1 MGSEAANH
9 ARRRGATPW
18 LPTTFPSDRIHFAV
32 SSWPKEPK
40 EGKAR
45 MSDELVS
52 VSLDV
57 RLEAKSVVLRAPRA
71 TDIAEL
77 RALLIRNAEHLRPW
91 SPSPPPGTN
100 PAGFTELGRSIARHR
115 RDWKAGAGYVFVVQS
130 RAPREPLV
138 GRIALTS
145 VTRGPFQSAQLGYW
159 MDAGHVRRGL
169 MSEAV
174 DATLA
179 FAFDKLG
186 LHRLQAAVM
195 PTNQASRAIL
205 QKRGFREEGYA
216 ERYLRIAGKW
226 EDHVLYGLT
235 LEEWRP
241 AWHALDESNGDAVSF
256 GASQHAPRASA
267 SEATPDGA
275 TESVLWTMHRSC

>member
-1 MGSEAANH
+1 
-9 ARRRGATPW
+9 
-18 LPTTFPSDRIHFAV
+18 
-32 SSWPKEPK
+32 
-40 EGKAR
+40 
-45 MSDELVS
+45 MSDELVPI
-52 VSLDV
+52 SLDV
-57 RLEAKSVVLRAPRA
+57 RLDAKRVVLRAPRA

-100 PAGFTELGRSIARHR
+100 PAGFAELGRSIARHR
-115 RDWKAGAGYVFVVQS
+115 RDWKAGSGYVFVMQLRV
-130 RAPREPLV
+130 PREPIV

-159 MDAGHVRRGL
+159 MDSNHVRRGL

-179 FAFDKLG
+179 FAFDRLG

-241 AWHALDESNGDAVSF
+241 AWQAQKDASDHAASF
-256 GASQHAPRASA
+256 GAKEAAPRAQTG
-267 SEATPDGA
+267 ETPPAGA
-275 TESVLWTMHRSC
+275 TDSVLWTMHRSC

>member
-1 MGSEAANH
+1 
-9 ARRRGATPW
+9 
-18 LPTTFPSDRIHFAV
+18 
-32 SSWPKEPK
+32 
-40 EGKAR
+40 
-45 MSDELVS
+45 MSDELVA

-57 RLEAKSVVLRAPRA
+57 RLDAKRVVLRAPRA

-77 RALLIRNAEHLRPW
+77 RGLLIRNAEHLRPW

-115 RDWKAGAGYVFVVQS
+115 RDWKAGSGYVFVMQLRV
-130 RAPREPLV
+130 PREPLV

-169 MSEAV
+169 MTEAV
-174 DATLA
+174 DAMLA
-179 FAFDKLG
+179 FAFDRLG

-195 PTNQASRAIL
+195 PTNHASRSIL

-241 AWHALDESNGDAVSF
+241 SWRAIHETSHHAGGFAAAEA
-256 GASQHAPRASA
+256 APRPALA
-267 SEATPDGA
+267 AETATAGA
-275 TESVLWTMHRSC
+275 TEGAI

>member
-1 MGSEAANH
+1 MSE
-9 ARRRGATPW
+9 
-18 LPTTFPSDRIHFAV
+18 
-32 SSWPKEPK
+32 
-40 EGKAR
+40 
-45 MSDELVS
+45 ELVS

-57 RLEAKSVVLRAPRA
+57 RLDAKRVVLRAPRA

-77 RALLIRNAEHLRPW
+77 RSLLIRNAEHLRPW

-115 RDWKAGAGYVFVVQS
+115 RDWKAGSGYVFVMQLRTPS
-130 RAPREPLV
+130 EPIV

-174 DATLA
+174 DVTLA
-179 FAFDKLG
+179 FAFERLG

-195 PTNQASRAIL
+195 PTNHASRAIL
-205 QKRGFREEGYA
+205 HKRGFREEGYA

-241 AWHALDESNGDAVSF
+241 SWRTVRE
-256 GASQHAPRASA
+256 ASDRAQNPMVAATAPRTTAA
-267 SEATPDGA
+267 EPAAATA
-275 TESVLWTMHRSC
+275 TEGALWTMHRSC

>member
-1 MGSEAANH
+1 MSE
-9 ARRRGATPW
+9 
-18 LPTTFPSDRIHFAV
+18 
-32 SSWPKEPK
+32 
-40 EGKAR
+40 
-45 MSDELVS
+45 ELVS

-57 RLEAKSVVLRAPRA
+57 RLDARRVVLRAPRA
-71 TDIAEL
+71 TDIGEL

-91 SPSPPPGTN
+91 SPSPPPGAN

-115 RDWKAGAGYVFVVQS
+115 RDWKAGSGYVFVMQL
-130 RAPREPLV
+130 RAAREPLV

-159 MDAGHVRRGL
+159 MDSGHVRRGL

-174 DATLA
+174 DATLG
-179 FAFDKLG
+179 FAFDRLG

-195 PTNQASRAIL
+195 PTNHASRAIL

-241 AWHALDESNGDAVSF
+241 SWRVVPDTSSR
-256 GASQHAPRASA
+256 P
-267 SEATPDGA
+267 EAYGA
-275 TESVLWTMHRSC
+275 TEASPRAASATEAVAAGATEGGMWTMHRSC

>member
-1 MGSEAANH
+1 
-9 ARRRGATPW
+9 
-18 LPTTFPSDRIHFAV
+18 
-32 SSWPKEPK
+32 
-40 EGKAR
+40 
-45 MSDELVS
+45 MSDELVPI
-52 VSLDV
+52 SLEV
-57 RLEAKSVVLRAPRA
+57 RPEAKRVVLRAPRA

-77 RALLIRNAEHLRPW
+77 RGLLIRNAEHLRPW

-115 RDWKAGAGYVFVVQS
+115 RDWKAGSGYVIIMQLRV
-130 RAPREPLV
+130 PREPIV

-179 FAFDKLG
+179 FAFDRLG

-195 PTNQASRAIL
+195 PTNHASRTIL

-241 AWHALDESNGDAVSF
+241 SWQVLPEESGRAAPFV
-256 GASQHAPRASA
+256 ASESAQSA
-267 SEATPDGA
+267 SRPAAGEPTAPGA
-275 TESVLWTMHRSC
+275 TESALWTMHRSC

>member
-1 MGSEAANH
+1 
-9 ARRRGATPW
+9 
-18 LPTTFPSDRIHFAV
+18 
-32 SSWPKEPK
+32 
-40 EGKAR
+40 
-45 MSDELVS
+45 MSDELVP

-57 RLEAKSVVLRAPRA
+57 RLEAKRIVLRAPRA

-77 RALLIRNAEHLRPW
+77 RSVLIRNAEHLRPW

-115 RDWKAGAGYVFVVQS
+115 RDWKAGSGYVFVVEL
-130 RAPREPLV
+130 RAPREPII

-145 VTRGPFQSAQLGYW
+145 VTRGPFQCAQLGYW
-159 MDAGHVRRGL
+159 MDGGHIRSGL

-174 DATLA
+174 DAVLG
-179 FAFDKLG
+179 FAFDRIG

-205 QKRGFREEGYA
+205 QRRGFREEGYA
-216 ERYLRIAGKW
+216 ERYLKIAGKW

-241 AWHALDESNGDAVSF
+241 AWRTANRDANAHRAFDDAATPPESPAVSD
-256 GASQHAPRASA
+256 APRPS
-267 SEATPDGA
+267 SEAPSSAA
-275 TESVLWTMHRSC
+275 TEGAMWTMHRSW

>member
-1 MGSEAANH
+1 
-9 ARRRGATPW
+9 
-18 LPTTFPSDRIHFAV
+18 
-32 SSWPKEPK
+32 
-40 EGKAR
+40 
-45 MSDELVS
+45 MSDELVP

-57 RLEAKSVVLRAPRA
+57 RLDAKRVVLRAPRA

-77 RALLIRNAEHLRPW
+77 RGLLIRNAEHLRPW

-115 RDWKAGAGYVFVVQS
+115 RDWKAGSGYVFVMQLRV
-130 RAPREPLV
+130 PRDPIV

-174 DATLA
+174 DAMLG
-179 FAFDKLG
+179 FAFDRLG

-195 PTNQASRAIL
+195 PTNHASRSIL

-241 AWHALDESNGDAVSF
+241 SWKAIHETSDHAGSF
-256 GASQHAPRASA
+256 AAAEAAPRPALA
-267 SEATPDGA
+267 SETATAGA
-275 TESVLWTMHRSC
+275 TEGAIWTMHRSC

>member
-1 MGSEAANH
+1 
-9 ARRRGATPW
+9 
-18 LPTTFPSDRIHFAV
+18 
-32 SSWPKEPK
+32 
-40 EGKAR
+40 

-57 RLEAKSVVLRAPRA
+57 RLDAKRVVLRAPKA

-77 RALLIRNAEHLRPW
+77 RGLLIRNAEHLRPW
-91 SPSPPPGTN
+91 SPSPPPGSN

-115 RDWKAGAGYVFVVQS
+115 RDWKAGAGYVFVMQLRV
-130 RAPREPLV
+130 PREPLV

-174 DATLA
+174 DATLG
-179 FAFDKLG
+179 FAFERLG

-195 PTNQASRAIL
+195 PTNHASRSIL

-241 AWHALDESNGDAVSF
+241 SWRTVHDASHHAGTFTTAEAGPRPSA
-256 GASQHAPRASA
+256 GAEPAP
-267 SEATPDGA
+267 TGA
-275 TESVLWTMHRSC
+275 TEAAIWTMHRSC

>member
-1 MGSEAANH
+1 
-9 ARRRGATPW
+9 
-18 LPTTFPSDRIHFAV
+18 
-32 SSWPKEPK
+32 
-40 EGKAR
+40 
-45 MSDELVS
+45 MSDELVP

-57 RLEAKSVVLRAPRA
+57 RLDAKRVVLRAPRA

-77 RALLIRNAEHLRPW
+77 RSLLIRNAEHLRPW

-115 RDWKAGAGYVFVVQS
+115 RDWKAGSGYVFVMQL
-130 RAPREPLV
+130 RAPREPIV

-169 MSEAV
+169 MQEAV
-174 DATLA
+174 DSTIE
-179 FAFDKLG
+179 FAFDRIG

-241 AWHALDESNGDAVSF
+241 AWRAAQAANGRGAQGDERTPASSPAIGDATHPSDAPPSDATQ
-256 GASQHAPRASA
+256 GAM
-267 SEATPDGA
+267 
-275 TESVLWTMHRSC
+275 WTMHRSW

>member
-1 MGSEAANH
+1 MSE
-9 ARRRGATPW
+9 
-18 LPTTFPSDRIHFAV
+18 
-32 SSWPKEPK
+32 
-40 EGKAR
+40 
-45 MSDELVS
+45 ELVS

-57 RLEAKSVVLRAPRA
+57 RLEAKRVVLRAPRA

-77 RALLIRNAEHLRPW
+77 RGLLIRNAEHLRPW

-115 RDWKAGAGYVFVVQS
+115 RDWKAGSGYVFVMQLRV
-130 RAPREPLV
+130 PREPIV

-159 MDAGHVRRGL
+159 VDAGHIRRGL

-174 DATLA
+174 DLTLG
-179 FAFDKLG
+179 FAFERLG

-195 PTNQASRAIL
+195 PTNHASRAIL

-241 AWHALDESNGDAVSF
+241 VWQPQHDENGHSVPF
-256 GASQHAPRASA
+256 GEGAAAPSA
-267 SEATPDGA
+267 AQGEEAPAGA
-275 TESVLWTMHRSC
+275 TESVLWTMHRQC

>member
-1 MGSEAANH
+1 MSE
-9 ARRRGATPW
+9 
-18 LPTTFPSDRIHFAV
+18 D
-32 SSWPKEPK
+32 
-40 EGKAR
+40 
-45 MSDELVS
+45 LVS

-57 RLEAKSVVLRAPRA
+57 KLDAKRVVLRAPRA

-115 RDWKAGAGYVFVVQS
+115 RDWKAGSGYVFILQLRV
-130 RAPREPLV
+130 PREPIV

-159 MDAGHVRRGL
+159 MDSGHVRRGL

-179 FAFDKLG
+179 FAFDRLG

-241 AWHALDESNGDAVSF
+241 AWQAFREKSDRAEASAST
-256 GASQHAPRASA
+256 GAAPRAPA
-267 SEATPDGA
+267 AAEPAAVAA
-275 TESVLWTMHRSC
+275 TEGVLWTMHRSC

>member
-1 MGSEAANH
+1 MSE
-9 ARRRGATPW
+9 
-18 LPTTFPSDRIHFAV
+18 
-32 SSWPKEPK
+32 
-40 EGKAR
+40 
-45 MSDELVS
+45 ELVP

-57 RLEAKSVVLRAPRA
+57 RLDAKRVVLRAPRA

-77 RALLIRNAEHLRPW
+77 RGLLIRNAEHLRPW

-115 RDWKAGAGYVFVVQS
+115 RDWKAGSGYVFVLQLRV
-130 RAPREPLV
+130 PREPIV

-174 DATLA
+174 DATLG
-179 FAFDKLG
+179 FAFDRLG

-195 PTNQASRAIL
+195 PTNQVSRTIL

-241 AWHALDESNGDAVSF
+241 SWQALHEGSSHAVPFE
-256 GASQHAPRASA
+256 ASEPAPHAAA
-267 SEATPDGA
+267 SEATSGGA

>member
-1 MGSEAANH
+1 
-9 ARRRGATPW
+9 
-18 LPTTFPSDRIHFAV
+18 
-32 SSWPKEPK
+32 
-40 EGKAR
+40 
-45 MSDELVS
+45 MSDELVA

-57 RLEAKSVVLRAPRA
+57 RLDAKRVVLRAPRA

-77 RALLIRNAEHLRPW
+77 RGLLIRNAEHLRPW

-115 RDWKAGAGYVFVVQS
+115 RDWKAGSGYVFVMQLRVPS
-130 RAPREPLV
+130 EPLV

-169 MSEAV
+169 MTEAV
-174 DATLA
+174 DAMLG
-179 FAFDKLG
+179 FAFDRLG

-195 PTNQASRAIL
+195 PTNHASRSIL

-241 AWHALDESNGDAVSF
+241 SWRAIHETSDHAGGF
-256 GASQHAPRASA
+256 GAGAAAPRPALA
-267 SEATPDGA
+267 AETANAGA
-275 TESVLWTMHRSC
+275 TEGAI

>member
-1 MGSEAANH
+1 
-9 ARRRGATPW
+9 
-18 LPTTFPSDRIHFAV
+18 
-32 SSWPKEPK
+32 
-40 EGKAR
+40 

-57 RLEAKSVVLRAPRA
+57 RLDAKKVVLRAPRA

-77 RALLIRNAEHLRPW
+77 RGLLIRNAEHLRPW

-115 RDWKAGAGYVFVVQS
+115 RDWKAGSGYVFVVQL
-130 RAPREPLV
+130 RVPREPIV
-138 GRIALTS
+138 GRIALSS

-174 DATLA
+174 DAALG
-179 FAFDKLG
+179 FAFDRLG
-186 LHRLQAAVM
+186 LHRMQAAVM
-195 PTNQASRAIL
+195 PTNHVSRTIL

-241 AWHALDESNGDAVSF
+241 SW
-256 GASQHAPRASA
+256 RAA
-267 SEATPDGA
+267 HEADHRAEAFTA
-275 TESVLWTMHRSC
+275 TEAPSRAAPTDTGTTAATEGAIWTMHRSC

>member
-1 MGSEAANH
+1 
-9 ARRRGATPW
+9 
-18 LPTTFPSDRIHFAV
+18 
-32 SSWPKEPK
+32 
-40 EGKAR
+40 
-45 MSDELVS
+45 MSDELVPI
-52 VSLDV
+52 SLDV
-57 RLEAKSVVLRAPRA
+57 RLEAKRIVLRAPRA
-71 TDIAEL
+71 TDLAEL
-77 RALLIRNAEHLRPW
+77 RGLLIRNAEHLRPW
-91 SPSPPPGTN
+91 SPSPAPGTN

-115 RDWKAGAGYVFVVQS
+115 RDWKAGSGYVFVVQL
-130 RAPREPLV
+130 RVPREPMV

-174 DATLA
+174 DATLT
-179 FAFDKLG
+179 FAFERLG

-195 PTNQASRAIL
+195 PTNHASRAIL

-241 AWHALDESNGDAVSF
+241 SWHALHETAGHAVSLD
-256 GASQHAPRASA
+256 ASEPAPRGVVG
-267 SEATPDGA
+267 EATSGGA
-275 TESVLWTMHRSC
+275 TEGVLWTMHRSC

>member
-1 MGSEAANH
+1 MSE
-9 ARRRGATPW
+9 
-18 LPTTFPSDRIHFAV
+18 
-32 SSWPKEPK
+32 
-40 EGKAR
+40 
-45 MSDELVS
+45 ELVP

-57 RLEAKSVVLRAPRA
+57 RLDAKRVVLRAPRA
-71 TDIAEL
+71 TDIAEM

-115 RDWKAGAGYVFVVQS
+115 RDWKAGAGYVFVMQLRV
-130 RAPREPLV
+130 PREPIV

-159 MDAGHVRRGL
+159 MDSGHVRRGL

-174 DATLA
+174 DATLG
-179 FAFDKLG
+179 FAFERLG

-241 AWHALDESNGDAVSF
+241 SWKTVRDTTSRADAAGSDASSRSKSAD
-256 GASQHAPRASA
+256 GAAG
-267 SEATPDGA
+267 GA
-275 TESVLWTMHRSC
+275 TEGAIWTMHRSC

>member
-1 MGSEAANH
+1 
-9 ARRRGATPW
+9 
-18 LPTTFPSDRIHFAV
+18 
-32 SSWPKEPK
+32 
-40 EGKAR
+40 
-45 MSDELVS
+45 MSDELVP

-57 RLEAKSVVLRAPRA
+57 RLDAKRVVLRAPRA

-77 RALLIRNAEHLRPW
+77 RGLLIRNAEHLRPW

-115 RDWKAGAGYVFVVQS
+115 RDWKAGSGYVFVMQL
-130 RAPREPLV
+130 RAPREPIV

-174 DATLA
+174 DATLG
-179 FAFDKLG
+179 FAFERLG

-195 PTNQASRAIL
+195 PTNHASRTIL

-241 AWHALDESNGDAVSF
+241 SWRTIHETSDRAKTPI
-256 GASQHAPRASA
+256 ASAAAPRATVTESA
-267 SEATPDGA
+267 VAGA
-275 TESVLWTMHRSC
+275 TEDAIWPMHRSC

>member
-1 MGSEAANH
+1 
-9 ARRRGATPW
+9 
-18 LPTTFPSDRIHFAV
+18 
-32 SSWPKEPK
+32 
-40 EGKAR
+40 
-45 MSDELVS
+45 MSDEQNP

-57 RLEAKSVVLRAPRA
+57 RLDTQRLTLRAPKA
-71 TDIAEL
+71 IDIAEL
-77 RALLIRNAEHLRPW
+77 RSVLIRNAEHLRPW
-91 SPSPPPGTN
+91 SPSPPPGAN

-115 RDWKAGAGYVFVVQS
+115 RDWKAGSGYVFVMLL
-130 RAPREPLV
+130 RGTREPII

-179 FAFDKLG
+179 FAFQRLG

-195 PTNQASRAIL
+195 PHNHVSRAIL

-241 AWHALDESNGDAVSF
+241 FVTTLAEN
-256 GASQHAPRASA
+256 APAISVVPPA
-267 SEATPDGA
+267 EVATSEATDA
-275 TESVLWTMHRSC
+275 AVWTMPRSC

>member
-1 MGSEAANH
+1 
-9 ARRRGATPW
+9 
-18 LPTTFPSDRIHFAV
+18 
-32 SSWPKEPK
+32 
-40 EGKAR
+40 

-57 RLEAKSVVLRAPRA
+57 RLEAKSVMLRAPRA

-115 RDWKAGAGYVFVVQS
+115 RDWKAGSGYVFVVLL
-130 RAPREPLV
+130 RGAREPMV

-159 MDAGHVRRGL
+159 MDSGHVRRGL
-169 MSEAV
+169 MTEAV

-179 FAFDKLG
+179 FAFEKLG

-195 PTNQASRAIL
+195 PTNLASRAIL

-216 ERYLRIAGKW
+216 ARYLRIAGKW

-241 AWHALDESNGDAVSF
+241 SWQPSHE
-256 GASQHAPRASA
+256 ASA
-267 SEATPDGA
+267 HVAAFEASDSAARPASGEVTPASA
-275 TESVLWTMHRSC
+275 TESVLWPMHRSC

>member
-1 MGSEAANH
+1 MSE
-9 ARRRGATPW
+9 
-18 LPTTFPSDRIHFAV
+18 
-32 SSWPKEPK
+32 
-40 EGKAR
+40 
-45 MSDELVS
+45 ELVP
-52 VSLDV
+52 VPLDV
-57 RLEAKSVVLRAPRA
+57 RLDAKRIVLRAPRA

-77 RALLIRNAEHLRPW
+77 RGLLIRNAEHLRPW
-91 SPSPPPGTN
+91 SPSPPPGAN

-115 RDWKAGAGYVFVVQS
+115 RDWKAGSGYVFVMQL
-130 RAPREPLV
+130 RAPREPIV

-159 MDAGHVRRGL
+159 MDSGHVRRGL

-174 DATLA
+174 DATLG
-179 FAFDKLG
+179 FAFERLG

-195 PTNQASRAIL
+195 PTNHASRSIL

-241 AWHALDESNGDAVSF
+241 SWRATQGTGDRGEVVA
-256 GASQHAPRASA
+256 ASPTAPRQPSVAEPGA
-267 SEATPDGA
+267 ATA
-275 TESVLWTMHRSC
+275 TEGAIWTMHRSC

>member
-1 MGSEAANH
+1 MSE
-9 ARRRGATPW
+9 
-18 LPTTFPSDRIHFAV
+18 
-32 SSWPKEPK
+32 
-40 EGKAR
+40 
-45 MSDELVS
+45 ELVS

-57 RLEAKSVVLRAPRA
+57 RLDAKRIVLRAPKA

-77 RALLIRNAEHLRPW
+77 RGLLIRNAEHLRPW

-115 RDWKAGAGYVFVVQS
+115 RDWKAGSGYVFVMQLRV
-130 RAPREPLV
+130 PREPLV

-174 DATLA
+174 DATLG
-179 FAFDKLG
+179 FAFERLG

-195 PTNQASRAIL
+195 PTNHASRAIL

-241 AWHALDESNGDAVSF
+241 AWRSGRQVAD
-256 GASQHAPRASA
+256 GAQTPTAAAAAPRASA
-267 SEATPDGA
+267 AAESAGAGA
-275 TESVLWTMHRSC
+275 TEGAIWTMHRSC

>member
-1 MGSEAANH
+1 MSE
-9 ARRRGATPW
+9 
-18 LPTTFPSDRIHFAV
+18 
-32 SSWPKEPK
+32 
-40 EGKAR
+40 
-45 MSDELVS
+45 ELVP

-57 RLEAKSVVLRAPRA
+57 RLDAKRVVLRAPRA

-77 RALLIRNAEHLRPW
+77 RGLLIRNAEHLRPW

-115 RDWKAGAGYVFVVQS
+115 RDWKAGSGYVFVVQV
-130 RAPREPLV
+130 RVPREPIV

-174 DATLA
+174 DATLG
-179 FAFDKLG
+179 FAFDRLG

-195 PTNQASRAIL
+195 PTNQASRTIL

-241 AWHALDESNGDAVSF
+241 SWQALHEGNGRAVPF
-256 GASQHAPRASA
+256 GASDPAPHAAA
-267 SEATPDGA
+267 SEATSSGA

>member
-1 MGSEAANH
+1 MSE
-9 ARRRGATPW
+9 
-18 LPTTFPSDRIHFAV
+18 D
-32 SSWPKEPK
+32 
-40 EGKAR
+40 
-45 MSDELVS
+45 LVS

-57 RLEAKSVVLRAPRA
+57 KLDAKRVVLRAPRA

-115 RDWKAGAGYVFVVQS
+115 RDWKAGSGYVFIMQLRV
-130 RAPREPLV
+130 PHEPIV

-159 MDAGHVRRGL
+159 MDAGHLRRGL

-174 DATLA
+174 DATLG
-179 FAFDKLG
+179 FAFERLG

-241 AWHALDESNGDAVSF
+241 SWQILRETSDRAE
-256 GASQHAPRASA
+256 ASTVTSAAPRAPA
-267 SEATPDGA
+267 AAEPAAAAAA
-275 TESVLWTMHRSC
+275 TEGALWTMHRSC

>member
-1 MGSEAANH
+1 
-9 ARRRGATPW
+9 
-18 LPTTFPSDRIHFAV
+18 
-32 SSWPKEPK
+32 
-40 EGKAR
+40 
-45 MSDELVS
+45 MSDELVA

-57 RLEAKSVVLRAPRA
+57 RLDAKRVVLRAPRA

-77 RALLIRNAEHLRPW
+77 RGLLIRNAEHLRPW

-115 RDWKAGAGYVFVVQS
+115 RDWKAGSGYVFVMQL
-130 RAPREPLV
+130 RAPREPIV

-174 DATLA
+174 DAMLG
-179 FAFDKLG
+179 FAFEGLG

-195 PTNQASRAIL
+195 PSNHASRSIL

-241 AWHALDESNGDAVSF
+241 SWQAAHSTSDRAPGFTGAEAAPGSTAMTDA
-256 GASQHAPRASA
+256 AA
-267 SEATPDGA
+267 GA
-275 TESVLWTMHRSC
+275 TEAAMWTMHRSC

>member
-1 MGSEAANH
+1 MSE
-9 ARRRGATPW
+9 
-18 LPTTFPSDRIHFAV
+18 
-32 SSWPKEPK
+32 
-40 EGKAR
+40 
-45 MSDELVS
+45 ELVA

-57 RLEAKSVVLRAPRA
+57 RLDAKRVVLRAPRA

-77 RALLIRNAEHLRPW
+77 RGLLIRNAEHLRPW

-115 RDWKAGAGYVFVVQS
+115 RDWKAGSGYVFVMQLRV
-130 RAPREPLV
+130 PREPIV

-174 DATLA
+174 DAMLG
-179 FAFDKLG
+179 FAFGRLG

-195 PTNQASRAIL
+195 PTNHASRSIL

-241 AWHALDESNGDAVSF
+241 LLCAVPD
-256 GASQHAPRASA
+256 GVHASA
-267 SEATPDGA
+267 CAKPGAPAHPVPAASAESAPPNA
-275 TESVLWTMHRSC
+275 TEGALWTMHRSC